1 MRTEPKFKEELGLVN
16 PDDLH
21 LKQVIKKKIL
31 NIINVYAKIIGN
43 EWTRMYLNLNL
54 ITVEKKYVKGKYQVF
69 FIKTTS
75 NFYGFIQD
83 KLPRLSLSKNLSFHS
98 KKYEI
103 LQNNAKIEFTRFFQ
117 VLKKIQWK
125 VI

>member
-1 MRTEPKFKEELGLVN
+1 M
-16 PDDLH
+16 
-21 LKQVIKKKIL
+21 
-31 NIINVYAKIIGN
+31 
-43 EWTRMYLNLNL
+43 
-54 ITVEKKYVKGKYQVF
+54 F

-75 NFYGFIQD
+75 NLGFIQE

-117 VLKKIQWK
+117 VLEKDSMESYIKDSSIWFK
-125 VI
+125 SMGKSKLNLVFIKEVLKNFHYI